1 MDKTD
6 YAKQLQ
12 CSMYNGRKVF
22 GKVVN
27 QWMYK
32 SGGFNP
38 CELTCWAVPYSFQ
51 YSFGKLRDGTI
62 CSTKGNGVGTCK
74 NGRCESLM
82 MEENNGKRH
91 EERNQ
96 VKPSNLKL
104 MDRPNRAKQPT
115 KWLKHPIN
123 KAEMQSQMNSVIDA
137 YNIIIPTFKP
147 SGKFQQFK
155 AFESMKPS
163 SNKTDLDESK
173 SPKIEKSNNRN
184 GKQKKKRKRRKK
196 SKNKEKNGQK
206 LKKLKPKPVKYSLR
220 QDGRHSHVTFIA
232 TVCPG
237 AKELGRYGFGRA
249 VNRANLPSYCQRC
262 EKITDAK
269 KNYCDSDFVLR
280 VKVIRS
286 SAVGAEARYEVHVI
300 RTYKSSVPILT
311 KEYIWAP
318 TLCKCPNLRP
328 GREHIVM
335 GKVDESLNGRETR
348 LVVYHNNYARRY
360 NVNSAM
366 RILKIRSKQHEFC
379 KKGNKRG

>member
-196 SKNKEKNGQK
+196 SKNKEKNGMITRMRLQAHFK
-206 LKKLKPKPVKYSLR
+206 AMSLDLR
-220 QDGRHSHVTFIA
+220 SKIGPTD
-232 TVCPG
+232 
-237 AKELGRYGFGRA
+237 
-249 VNRANLPSYCQRC
+249 RANLPSYCQRC